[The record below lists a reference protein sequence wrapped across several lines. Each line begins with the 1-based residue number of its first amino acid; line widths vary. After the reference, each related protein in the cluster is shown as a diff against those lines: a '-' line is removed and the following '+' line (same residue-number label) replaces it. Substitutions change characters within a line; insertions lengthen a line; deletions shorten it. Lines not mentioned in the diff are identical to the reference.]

1 MSGITL
7 TCTEEQKKELVAL
20 ASSRVSEARLVERA
34 RIVIGSL
41 EGYTGERI
49 AKELGIRP
57 NTVSHWKLRFSQ
69 EGIGGLYDR
78 PRQGKP
84 VVYDME
90 FRGKVL
96 RLLETKPPAG
106 LVRWDGPTVA
116 KTLNTSVHAVW
127 RVLKKE
133 GIVLARQRTWC
144 VSTDPEFAGKAADII
159 GLYLN
164 PPQNALV
171 VCVDE
176 KPSIQALERTTGYVL
191 TGSGKI
197 VRGLKSTYKR
207 NGTINLFAALRVAT
221 GEIHAK
227 TTKTKKR
234 PDFLAFM
241 DDVVAELPKDKE
253 IHVILDN
260 YCIHKRCDLW
270 LADHPNVSFHFTPT
284 YASWLNQVEIWFGI
298 FTRKALTG
306 ASFGSTADLIRAIE
320 AFVAAYGESAR
331 PFVWRKREVKGSQL
345 RNTIVNLCN

>member
-1 MSGITL
+1 M
-7 TCTEEQKKELVAL
+7 
-20 ASSRVSEARLVERA
+20 
-34 RIVIGSL
+34 
-41 EGYTGERI
+41 
-49 AKELGIRP
+49 
-57 NTVSHWKLRFSQ
+57 
-69 EGIGGLYDR
+69 
-78 PRQGKP
+78 
-84 VVYDME
+84 VYDVE
-90 FRGKVL
+90 FREKVL
-96 RLLETKPPAG
+96 KLLETKPPAG
-106 LVRWDGPTVA
+106 LARWDGPTAA

-144 VSTDPEFAGKAADII
+144 VSTDPEFSSKAADII

-221 GEIHAK
+221 GQVHTK
-227 TTKTKKR
+227 VTKTKKR

-241 DDVVAELPKDKE
+241 DDVVTELPKDKE

-270 LADHPNVSFHFTPT
+270 LADHLNVSFHFTPT

-306 ASFGSTADLIRAIE
+306 ASFGNTGDLIRAIE
-320 AFVAAYGESAR
+320 AFVAAYGEAAK